1 MLQRGSTNIYTA
13 FGSNSH
19 QHLEILS
26 YLLESYC
33 ESGCEAGMECQS
45 YQAGMAV
52 GRVWSWI

>member
-1 MLQRGSTNIYTA
+1 MLQRVSTNIYTA

-19 QHLEILS
+19 QHLGILS

-33 ESGCEAGMECQS
+33 ESGCEAGM
-45 YQAGMAV
+45 AV